1 MRAAFQ
7 KFKAVK
13 DACIEKVLAFKWA
26 FEGTNIAP
34 TPKIHIK
41 LEHIVDFFYVKGE
54 KKGLGYYSEQVF
66 ESVHHDF
73 KVFEE
78 NSSVHFEHKRFKEM
92 QLKTLIRYNS
102 LHM

>member
-34 TPKIHIK
+34 TPKIHI
-41 LEHIVDFFYVKGE
+41 VDFFDVKGE

-66 ESVHHDF
+66 ESVHHD
-73 KVFEE
+73 
-78 NSSVHFEHKRFKEM
+78 
-92 QLKTLIRYNS
+92 
-102 LHM
+102 

>member
-1 MRAAFQ
+1 M
-7 KFKAVK
+7 
-13 DACIEKVLAFKWA
+13 
-26 FEGTNIAP
+26 
-34 TPKIHIK
+34 
-41 LEHIVDFFYVKGE
+41 DFFDVKGE

-92 QLKTLIRYNS
+92 QLKPLYQMQQPADVDFFIMCKIYMYAKFIYVIC
-102 LHM
+102 L